1 MRGFCFCLFILFL
14 LNASRISSQSEE
26 IPFHGVIPSW
36 DHVLLD
42 SFDRDDL
49 RFFYYT
55 SLVNDDHIIHLLGD
69 DTEARDG
76 YYVSSRHLDNG
87 NLIWEQYYGLAS
99 EGIKE
104 TPSQMYIEA
113 NDELVITSFKDLGIS
128 NATTYNRKSIP
139 VIRYFNLSDGQLIDA
154 FDSNACD
161 TLSALY
167 SVSNIYAGSDGF
179 NFLFVNGFLGA
190 YVYDIA
196 RYDQDLECL
205 GRDTMILERVYN
217 SAGFEQPTRFEDGY
231 VNFRFSSGQTAQP
244 PLVDSLLSLYD
255 ANLDFFDLDFTTVS
269 SVNVSDYLP
278 YYWSSIMRIVGDNIA
293 VICEDSIGINGVDPR
308 RAIVYFDQEGS
319 WLKTVDFGNMHL
331 DNYQICSI
339 DDNRNIYIT
348 PHYIEEDS
356 IWETQIYIDDDQGNW
371 ISLLPIKHDRNTIL
385 PRDIRVVNDDE
396 LVITYLEVL
405 LNEEVNSYLARDLRT
420 VKIDLEDLGFIPST
434 AENVNLPEVL
444 SISPNPSNDYINLSS
459 KKPLTGQL
467 ELRDI
472 RGKLVRS
479 VSLKSDYNYKMDI
492 QDLEVQT
499 YVLSFRSSDG
509 MFYSQKVAVQ

>member
-1 MRGFCFCLFILFL
+1 MKGTYYYLLVLFL
-14 LNASRISSQSEE
+14 VINQKILSQSEE
-26 IPFHGVIPSW
+26 IPFHGVIPLW

-42 SFDRDDL
+42 SFDREDL

-55 SLVNDDHIIHLLGD
+55 SLAKDDQIIHLLGD

-76 YYVSSRHLDNG
+76 YYVSSRNLDNG
-87 NLIWEQYYGLAS
+87 SLIWEQYYGLAS

-104 TPSQMYIEA
+104 TPSQMYIDA
-113 NDELVITSFKDLGIS
+113 NNELVITSFKDLGIS

-139 VIRYFNLSDGQLIDA
+139 VVRYFNLSDGQLIDA

-179 NFLFVNGFLGA
+179 NFLFVNGFFGDYL
-190 YVYDIA
+190 YDIA
-196 RYDQDLECL
+196 RYNQDLECL
-205 GRDTMILERVYN
+205 GIDSMMLERVYN
-217 SAGFEQPTRFEDGY
+217 SAGFDQPTRFEDGY

-244 PLVDSLLSLYD
+244 PLIDSLLSLYD
-255 ANLDFFDLDFTTVS
+255 ATLDFFDLDFTTVS

-278 YYWSSIMRIVGDNIA
+278 YYWSNTMRIVGDNIA

-308 RAIVYFDQEGS
+308 RAVVYFDHDGS
-319 WLKTVDFGNMHL
+319 WLKTVDFGSMHL

-339 DDNRNIYIT
+339 DDNRNLYIT
-348 PHYIEEDS
+348 PHYAEEDS
-356 IWETQIYIDDDQGNW
+356 IWETQIYIDDYHGNW
-371 ISLLPIKHDRNTIL
+371 ISLLPIKHTNNTIL
-385 PRDIRVVNDDE
+385 PHDIRVENGTQ

-405 LNEEVNSYLARDLRT
+405 LNEQGSGYLAGDLRM

-434 AENVNLPEVL
+434 TEDVNLPEVL
-444 SISPNPSNDYINLSS
+444 TISPNPGNDYIHISS

-472 RGKLVRS
+472 RGQLIRNA
-479 VSLKSDYNYKMDI
+479 SLKSIYDYRIDI
-492 QDLEVQT
+492 QNIASQT
-499 YVLSFRSSDG
+499 YILSLISADG
-509 MFYSQKVAVQ
+509 KLYSQKVVVR